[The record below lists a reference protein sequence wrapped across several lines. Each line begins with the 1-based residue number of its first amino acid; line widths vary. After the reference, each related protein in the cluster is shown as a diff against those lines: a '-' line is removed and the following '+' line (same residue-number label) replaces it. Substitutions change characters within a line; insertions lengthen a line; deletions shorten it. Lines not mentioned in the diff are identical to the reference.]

1 MIQSSLGLSD
11 SASAVL
17 QKVCLFLLGLITAV
31 CLHEF
36 LYQCRPILVPFVLSA
51 FIVFTVEPTV
61 EIVYSLLAGIA
72 PPHRWCICCCT
83 RRRRRSCLKQG
94 QPVRLPSPDDAERRR
109 AWDEEDGSAEETTP
123 FLGEDGAGRLDD
135 DEEDEGLEHFVS
147 GLCRF
152 ASVALVLCLMLFVS
166 FSIVSLLVRGAMD
179 MKENW
184 AAYGA
189 GLQRL
194 QEWLNTTTDTVTKRF
209 NLRSDPQFKQLYNY
223 VLNKV
228 QDTILVLVDYI
239 VSGFSSMATSLIVV
253 ILYVLFWLLKPLPF
267 GGKAGAL
274 VRSYIWKKT
283 LVSLLYGASVA
294 LLFSSLGIDLA
305 IFFGMVS
312 FFLNYVPEVGSIIS
326 ILVPIPIIILD
337 GRLNSPLLT
346 MGIAAMGQ
354 VLLKLALNNFLEMKL
369 VEQDQEM
376 SIHPVWVLLNLNYF
390 GFVWGPIGMLISVPM
405 LALVKSLAISETE
418 TNDEL
423 APWFEPLLSCLE
435 GLPGRPAAQYSKRA
449 SQRASLRRAAG
460 LLPKE
465 PACPAA

>member
-1 MIQSSLGLSD
+1 MKEGHH
-11 SASAVL
+11 
-17 QKVCLFLLGLITAV
+17 G
-31 CLHEF
+31 
-36 LYQCRPILVPFVLSA
+36 
-51 FIVFTVEPTV
+51 
-61 EIVYSLLAGIA
+61 
-72 PPHRWCICCCT
+72 
-83 RRRRRSCLKQG
+83 
-94 QPVRLPSPDDAERRR
+94 RLPSPDDAECPR
-109 AWDEEDGSAEETTP
+109 AWDAEDGSADETTP
-123 FLGEDGAGRLDD
+123 FLGEAGRLDD
-135 DEEDEGLEHFVS
+135 EEEGLEHCIS
-147 GLCRF
+147 ALCRV
-152 ASVALVLCLMLFVS
+152 ASVALVVGLMLLVL

-194 QEWLNTTTDTVTKRF
+194 LDWMNTMTDTVSKR
-209 NLRSDPQFKQLYNY
+209 LSLKSDPQFKQLYNH
-223 VLNKV
+223 VLAKV

-253 ILYVLFWLLKPLPF
+253 LLYVLFWLLKPLPF
-267 GGKAGAL
+267 GGKASAL

-283 LVSLLYGASVA
+283 LVSFIYGASVA
-294 LLFSSLGIDLA
+294 LLFASLGIDLA

-326 ILVPIPIIILD
+326 ILVPMPVIILD
-337 GRLNSPLLT
+337 GRLSSPLLT
-346 MGIAAMGQ
+346 MGIAALGQ
-354 VLLKLALNNFLEMKL
+354 VLLKLAFNNFLELKL

-405 LALVKSLAISETE
+405 LALVKSFAISETE
-418 TNDEL
+418 TSEEL

-435 GLPGRPAAQYSKRA
+435 GVPGRPALYSKRA

-460 LLPKE
+460 LLPAEAPWTPKE